1 MLADLP
7 ACYTFIGEQASTV
20 MAAVILTDATVTMT
34 TKYLLT
40 VTITNKH

>member
-7 ACYTFIGEQASTV
+7 ACYTFIGEQTSTV
-20 MAAVILTDATVTMT
+20 MAGVILTDATVTMT